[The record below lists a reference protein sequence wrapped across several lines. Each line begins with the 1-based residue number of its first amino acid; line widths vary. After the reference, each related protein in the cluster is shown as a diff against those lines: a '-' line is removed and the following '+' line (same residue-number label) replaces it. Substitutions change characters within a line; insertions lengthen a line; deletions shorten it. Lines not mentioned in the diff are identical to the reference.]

1 MSVLPLMIGM
11 FAIMYFLIIRP
22 QQKQRK
28 DREALLAAVK
38 KGDRVVT
45 SSGIYGT
52 VVGLSEHT
60 VTLKVAEQVKL
71 EFERSAIGRIVP
83 AAGDKESSSLDAP
96 EPRAPHRPRGRGD
109 RPVGLVSLPARKS
122 INLGL
127 DLQGGIHLVLGV
139 DVDKALEAQVERAGD
154 TVRAEL
160 EKKGIAV
167 SKIERRGI
175 TDLVIQIASPQSW
188 DDGAGDVRA
197 RSWAP
202 STARRPTRPPAGSC

>member
-1 MSVLPLMIGM
+1 MIDLAYAMAPTPGGGGNGGGIMQILPLMIGM

-45 SSGIYGT
+45 SSGMYGT

-83 AAGDKESSSLDAP
+83 AAGEKESSS
-96 EPRAPHRPRGRGD
+96 
-109 RPVGLVSLPARKS
+109 
-122 INLGL
+122 
-127 DLQGGIHLVLGV
+127 
-139 DVDKALEAQVERAGD
+139 
-154 TVRAEL
+154 
-160 EKKGIAV
+160 
-167 SKIERRGI
+167 
-175 TDLVIQIASPQSW
+175 
-188 DDGAGDVRA
+188 
-197 RSWAP
+197 
-202 STARRPTRPPAGSC
+202 